1 MVLAQYVE
9 DMAGPGSGV
18 DRYRDSG
25 PDKLEIHNK
34 LLLERWIGWINGS
47 DAAVDEFNLAYWLRV
62 GGIDNET
69 TLKVDLRTRAVW
81 GRADGVFRLK

>member
-1 MVLAQYVE
+1 MGIIQKEGPNEWLNIIISVVPKVTVVLAQYVE

-34 LLLERWIGWINGS
+34 LLLER
-47 DAAVDEFNLAYWLRV
+47 
-62 GGIDNET
+62 
-69 TLKVDLRTRAVW
+69 
-81 GRADGVFRLK
+81 

>member
-1 MVLAQYVE
+1 VVLAQYVE

-34 LLLERWIGWINGS
+34 LLLER
-47 DAAVDEFNLAYWLRV
+47 
-62 GGIDNET
+62 
-69 TLKVDLRTRAVW
+69 
-81 GRADGVFRLK
+81 